1 MESGTYQIKKYVYT
15 NSSDGAYY
23 HWDRIGWPE
32 MFDGEVE
39 RYLEDA
45 IVPGTTIMKEPV
57 GEEYTMHVTM
67 EMNGIVQYRIR
78 KM

>member
-1 MESGTYQIKKYVYT
+1 
-15 NSSDGAYY
+15 
-23 HWDRIGWPE
+23 